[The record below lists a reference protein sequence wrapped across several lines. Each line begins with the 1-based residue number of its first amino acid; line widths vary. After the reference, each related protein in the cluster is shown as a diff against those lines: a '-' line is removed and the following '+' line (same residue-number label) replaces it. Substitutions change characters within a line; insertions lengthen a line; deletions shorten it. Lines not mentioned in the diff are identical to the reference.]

1 MRCVR
6 CIYATSDVVLD
17 LGWSL
22 ADLKTGERILW
33 QPKPQCT
40 DTDQSLLNK
49 KDNQQVL
56 TVGCAPGAKSAII
69 TSHHMEKTDV
79 GLRRPLYP
87 RNIILLYTRPTQNI
101 N

>member
-49 KDNQQVL
+49 KDNQQVKYSL
-56 TVGCAPGAKSAII
+56 WAVHRGRSLLS
-69 TSHHMEKTDV
+69 SHHITWRKQM
-79 GLRRPLYP
+79 
-87 RNIILLYTRPTQNI
+87 
-101 N
+101 